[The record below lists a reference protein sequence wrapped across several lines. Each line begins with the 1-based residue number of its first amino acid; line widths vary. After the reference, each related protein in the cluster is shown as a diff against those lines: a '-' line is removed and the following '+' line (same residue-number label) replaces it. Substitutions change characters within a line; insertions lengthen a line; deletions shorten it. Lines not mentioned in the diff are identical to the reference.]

1 MMQFILVLQVVVSA
15 LLIGA
20 VLLQAQSGGL
30 STAFGGGGEFYRS
43 KRSLEKVLYVGTI
56 VLAAIF
62 GLLSVILLIPR

>member
-1 MMQFILVLQVVVSA
+1 MTVILILQIVVSV

-20 VLLQAQSGGL
+20 VLLQSQSGGL

-43 KRSLEKVLYVGTI
+43 RRSLEKVLYMATI
-56 VLAAIF
+56 ALAGLF

>member
-1 MMQFILVLQVVVSA
+1 MLFTIILQIIVSA

-20 VLLQAQSGGL
+20 VLLQSQSGGL

-43 KRSLEKVLYVGTI
+43 RRSLEKFLYAATI
-56 VLAAIF
+56 VLAAVF

>member
-1 MMQFILVLQVVVSA
+1 MPVIQILLIIVAV

-20 VLLQAQSGGL
+20 VLLQSQSGGL

-43 KRSLEKVLYVGTI
+43 KRSLEKVLYFGTI

-62 GLLSVILLIPR
+62 AVLSVILLLPR